1 MFNPSSRKVAIMI
14 TGFRNARL
22 KDCSFFCIKL
32 HIFMSYELSTT
43 FKMVL
48 DTIMFLFLGISKM
61 FLKQIKRCIMASTA
75 KQNWKWRAANRDF
88 IPGMGM

>member
-1 MFNPSSRKVAIMI
+1 MQA
-14 TGFRNARL
+14 L
-22 KDCSFFCIKL
+22 KIAPFSVSNCTF
-32 HIFMSYELSTT
+32 FMSYELSTT

-75 KQNWKWRAANRDF
+75 KQN
-88 IPGMGM
+88 